1 MGPRRCNIAG
11 CKSIAGRQQHRG
23 VTFHTFPTNPVIR
36 QNWLT
41 NCRFSANKTIT
52 KSVLICSRHFRRVDF
67 QPLKNN
73 KYLLKPGSEPTIFP
87 WTQSASTTSQS
98 QSNSSSTEASS
109 VAKDAGAIK
118 LNVGAT
124 TSVGASKSVAAAQPI
139 GAPAAVAKLC
149 AEERVVNQI
158 VNESVRNEMKSP
170 MKRSASADVGPGA
183 SSAEPKVKQ
192 SRKSLD
198 SAMFKKSAE
207 AAANAAS
214 STGGAAGTNSS
225 DPTSLFSPGADIEAQ
240 DFKGVWHPAQV
251 LEVDHVDQEVLIH
264 FDTTNIK

>member
-41 NCRFSANKTIT
+41 NCRFSASKTIT

-87 WTQSASTTSQS
+87 WTQSISTTSQS

-109 VAKDAGAIK
+109 AANSVTRDAAANK
-118 LNVGAT
+118 LNVGASAT
-124 TSVGASKSVAAAQPI
+124 VSDAQPI
-139 GAPAAVAKLC
+139 AAIVAKLS
-149 AEERVVNQI
+149 AEERVSQI
-158 VNESVRNEMKSP
+158 VNESVRTEMKSP

-183 SSAEPKVKQ
+183 SSAEPKMK
-192 SRKSLD
+192 RKSLD

-207 AAANAAS
+207 AIANAANS
-214 STGGAAGTNSS
+214 CGGGTGGTSS
-225 DPTSLFSPGADIEAQ
+225 CDSSSLFSPGAEIEAQ
-240 DFKGVWHPAQV
+240 DFKGVWHAAQV
-251 LEVDHVDQEVLIH
+251 LEVDNVDQEVLIH